1 MPITPFHFGPAV
13 AAKAISPGYF
23 SFLVFGFTQLVI
35 DAEPAYF
42 IARGDWPIHRF
53 FHTYL
58 GATVAAVFA
67 VALGRPLGELVIG
80 VWNRRLRPSL
90 RSRLEVAPRIPLIA
104 AASGAFLGAYSHI
117 LLDSVMHSDIRPFS
131 PWSDRNGVLGLMSI
145 GQLYLLCSG
154 FALLGG
160 ILKLLVLSRRRV
172 TANKRA

>member
-13 AAKAISPGYF
+13 AAKAISSRYF

-35 DAEPAYF
+35 DAEPAYY

-67 VALGRPLGELVIG
+67 VAVGRPLGELVIR
-80 VWNRRLRPSL
+80 VWNRRLLPSL
-90 RSRLEVAPRIPLIA
+90 RRWLEISPRIPLIA
-104 AASGAFLGAYSHI
+104 TASGALFGAYSHV

-131 PWSDRNGVLGLMSI
+131 PWSDSNGLLGLMSV
-145 GQLYLLCSG
+145 GDLYLLCAG
-154 FALLGG
+154 LGALGG
-160 ILKLLVLSRRRV
+160 IPLLFVLVRRGAA
-172 TANKRA
+172 ANK